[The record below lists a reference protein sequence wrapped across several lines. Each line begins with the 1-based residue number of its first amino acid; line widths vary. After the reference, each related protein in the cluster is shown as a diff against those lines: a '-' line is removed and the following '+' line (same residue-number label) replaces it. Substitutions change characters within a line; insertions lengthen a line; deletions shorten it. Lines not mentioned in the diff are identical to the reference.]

1 MRDYMQIHLR
11 DHTKNHMQ
19 NHARICMAPARCIA
33 LLLCACLLCGCTAGT
48 APGVQDA
55 ALSES
60 VPMPQSGSETQAAD
74 STEEIAA
81 AGTPGGYVEF
91 CASDL
96 LPEAYRSLYDLH
108 IETDGAVSV
117 TGVDQ
122 TGTLRL
128 LRYQNGEWQTEA
140 SLSPEEQ
147 DIRSP
152 RQLSII
158 SEDGALWYTEH
169 SETEGSAL
177 FRLEKGN
184 EAQQIPVPC
193 LERVGSIPVLLHSN
207 ADGTLFLSVQYGEQI
222 TLAVIQTDTC
232 AVREIHPGFYA
243 KPAFYEAGQ
252 VYGMVVGSTV
262 LYTWDAQT
270 GEEQDHMQLSVR
282 EDVSDF
288 PCSLGNGM
296 FSYADERGLHTTAL
310 GGSIRQDLAQ
320 NRSFAIA
327 RESFTKSELTVGPDE
342 IYWVTGWENGTA
354 KLYGYFYDP
363 SLVQKPVQTLTI
375 WTMEDC
381 LLLREAVS
389 TFLAENQDVEIEIE
403 YGEDSLESGLTE
415 EDIIRAL
422 NVRIAAGDGPDVLIL
437 DGLPVDAYIAQGLLE
452 NLDGQIDL
460 TGCYEN
466 IVNCYRTGD
475 SLCAVPML
483 FRPALIYCRY
493 ESEAEILRSAQSLSD
508 LRPILCDHSKYFFG
522 GYYNVFSELY
532 PAASADIFPQGGT
545 GADEAALREFL
556 TLTKDIVTM
565 QGIAAETDALFG
577 RGEDTV
583 VAMGMGKLG
592 LDTPA
597 SMPRYGRE
605 ESACAGGM
613 PSDYF
618 MTYIDAVVP
627 FSALPAAIRPMPGN
641 VFEPILTVGV
651 PTTSSQKE
659 LAIRWAQCML
669 DCENDSLCRYG
680 ASFNGYFIKAGIQ
693 QNCPSRTREGVPTP
707 SELDLD
713 GLCRQLRVMAVS
725 DTFLRNA
732 VYEEAQKLYQG
743 KQDVEST
750 VRAIVTRIRLY
761 EAERQ

>member
-1 MRDYMQIHLR
+1 MR
-11 DHTKNHMQ
+11 NHMQ
-19 NHARICMAPARCIA
+19 THTRNHTRTHTAPARCIA

-48 APGVQDA
+48 APGVQGA
-55 ALSES
+55 APSES
-60 VPMPQSGSETQAAD
+60 VPTPESEGGAQATN
-74 STEEIAA
+74 STEETAA
-81 AGTPGGYVEF
+81 SGAVGGYVEF

-96 LPEAYRSLYDLH
+96 LPDAYQAFLDLRVEA
-108 IETDGAVSV
+108 DGAVSV
-117 TGVDQ
+117 TGIDQ

-140 SLSPEEQ
+140 SFSPEEQ
-147 DIRSP
+147 NLWP
-152 RQLSII
+152 LLQLYTV
-158 SEDGALWYTEH
+158 SEDGALWYTEY
-169 SETEGSAL
+169 SETKGSAL

-193 LERVGSIPVLLHSN
+193 LERAGSIPILLRRN
-207 ADGTLFLSVQYGEQI
+207 ADGTLLLNVQYGEQT

-232 AVREIHPGFYA
+232 AVREISPGFYA
-243 KPAFYEAGQ
+243 KPAFYEAGR
-252 VYGMVVGSTV
+252 VYGMIPGNTV

-270 GEEQDHMQLSVR
+270 GEEQSHIQLSVR
-282 EDVSDF
+282 EDVSQF
-288 PCSLGNGM
+288 PSSLSNGM
-296 FSYADERGLHTTAL
+296 FTYADDRGIHTIAL

-342 IYWVTGWENGTA
+342 IYWVTGWENGSA

-375 WTMEDC
+375 WAMEDC

-422 NVRIAAGDGPDVLIL
+422 NVRIAAGDGPDVLVL
-437 DGLPVDAYIAQGLLE
+437 DGLPVEAYIAQGLLV
-452 NLDGQIDL
+452 NLEGQLDL
-460 TGCYEN
+460 SGCYEN
-466 IVNCYRTGD
+466 IVNCYRTED

-532 PAASADIFPQGGT
+532 PAASADIFPQDGT

-565 QGIAAETDALFG
+565 QGIAAETDAFFG
-577 RGEDTV
+577 RGENTV
-583 VAMGMGKLG
+583 ASMSMGKLG
-592 LDTPA
+592 VDTPA

-605 ESACAGGM
+605 ESDCAGGV
-613 PSDYF
+613 PSDYRS
-618 MTYIDAVVP
+618 TYISIIAAAQ
-627 FSALPAAIRPMPGN
+627 ALPAVIRPMPGN
-641 VFEPILTVGV
+641 VFDPILTVGI
-651 PTTSSQKE
+651 PTTSQKKGW
-659 LAIRWAQCML
+659 LSGGFNVCSTARTNPCADMTACLTAILSSRGFSKVMRTPPAEETFRCL
-669 DCENDSLCRYG
+669 PSLISTGFAVSSGQDPFQIPFCATPFMRRRK
-680 ASFNGYFIKAGIQ
+680 SCIKASRMWTV
-693 QNCPSRTREGVPTP
+693 PSM
-707 SELDLD
+707 L
-713 GLCRQLRVMAVS
+713 
-725 DTFLRNA
+725 F
-732 VYEEAQKLYQG
+732 
-743 KQDVEST
+743 
-750 VRAIVTRIRLY
+750 
-761 EAERQ
+761 

>member
-1 MRDYMQIHLR
+1 MRDHMQTHMR
-11 DHTKNHMQ
+11 DHVRTHT
-19 NHARICMAPARCIA
+19 ALSRCIA
-33 LLLCACLLCGCTAGT
+33 LLLCACLLCGCAAGT
-48 APGVQDA
+48 APGAQSA

-60 VPMPQSGSETQAAD
+60 IPAPESVGGAQAAD
-74 STEEIAA
+74 STEETAA
-81 AGTPGGYVEF
+81 SGTLGGYVEL
-91 CASDL
+91 CVSDL
-96 LPEAYRSLYDLH
+96 LPEAYQSFLDLRM
-108 IETDGAVSV
+108 EADGAVSV

-122 TGTLRL
+122 NGTLRL
-128 LRYQNGEWQTEA
+128 LRYQNGEWQTET
-140 SLSPEEQ
+140 SFSPEEQ
-147 DIRSP
+147 NLWP
-152 RQLSII
+152 LLQLYTI

-169 SETEGSAL
+169 SEMRGSAL

-184 EAQQIPVPC
+184 EAQQILVPC
-193 LERVGSIPVLLHSN
+193 LERVGSIPILLCRN
-207 ADGTLFLSVQYGEQI
+207 ADGTLLLNVQYGEQT
-222 TLAVIQTDTC
+222 TLAVIQPDTY
-232 AVREIHPGFYA
+232 AVREISPGFYA
-243 KPAFYEAGQ
+243 KPAFYEAGR
-252 VYGMVVGSTV
+252 VYGMVTGSTV

-270 GEEQDHMQLSVR
+270 GEEQGRMQLSLQ
-282 EDVSDF
+282 DQASQFPSSLSD
-288 PCSLGNGM
+288 GM
-296 FSYADERGLHTTAL
+296 FSYVDDHGIHTIAL

-327 RESFTKSELTVGPDE
+327 RDSFYQNELAVGTDGT
-342 IYWVTGWENGTA
+342 YWVTGRENGVA
-354 KLYGYFYDP
+354 KLYAYFYDP
-363 SLVQKPVQTLTI
+363 ALVQQPVQTLTI
-375 WTMEDC
+375 WTMDDC

-452 NLDGQIDL
+452 NLDGRIDL

-466 IVNCYRTGD
+466 IVNCYRTED

-483 FRPALIYCRY
+483 FRPALIYCQY
-493 ESEAEILRSAQSLSD
+493 ESEAELLRSAQSLSD

-532 PAASADIFPQGGT
+532 PVASADIFPPDGT
-545 GADEAALREFL
+545 GTDEAALWEFL

-565 QGIAAETDALFG
+565 QGITAETDAFFG

-592 LDTPA
+592 VDTPA
-597 SMPRYGRE
+597 SMARYGRG

-613 PSDYF
+613 PSDYSS
-618 MTYIDAVVP
+618 TYYNAALS
-627 FSALPAAIRPMPGN
+627 FNTLPAMIRPMPGN
-641 VFEPILTVGV
+641 VFEPIMTVGV
-651 PTTSSQKE
+651 PATSQKKE
-659 LAIRWAQCML
+659 SAVRWIQCVL

-680 ASFNGYFIKAGIQ
+680 AVFNGYLIKAGIQ
-693 QNCPSRTREGVPTP
+693 QNHGYRLSEGEPLP

-713 GLCRQLRVMAVS
+713 GLCRQLTTRSVL
-725 DTFLRNA
+725 DPFLRNA
-732 VYEEAQKLYQG
+732 IYEEAQKLYQG
-743 KQDVEST
+743 KQDVDST
-750 VRAIVTRIRLY
+750 VNAILTRIKLY